1 MKLVVVGLE
10 NKLHE
15 IKAGGYWIKTFDSIQ
30 STRKGQHS
38 SCVNFSV
45 AFGYKGHK
53 YFWVK

>member
-53 YFWVK
+53 YF